1 MKKRIS
7 VEDIWQYA
15 AVSKDA
21 ADIHL
26 DAEAAACAGFKRP
39 IAHGMYIMGL
49 AQSLYTQKHPEQW
62 ITTYE
67 LKFLNPV
74 YVDSEIVFDFKEI
87 SDNIQVIVTREDG
100 ELIASGTMSVK
111 ERQL

>member
-7 VEDIWQYA
+7 FESIQQYA
-15 AVSKDA
+15 SASKDA

-49 AQSLYTQKHPEQW
+49 AQSLYIQAHPEQW
-62 ITTYE
+62 ITSYE
-67 LKFLNPV
+67 LRFSNPL
-74 YVDSEIVFDFKEI
+74 YVESEVEFEFEVAADYILVK
-87 SDNIQVIVTREDG
+87 VTGEDG
-100 ELIASGTMSVK
+100 EMIASGTMSVK
-111 ERQL
+111 ERQS